1 MNLDEYRDKS
11 DLGEVQ
17 LNGKRYGFP
26 GYIGQVLYHDRR
38 VYIVLDKFRDRTSDD
53 DLFSNVFAFDLGSG
67 NLLWRIEPCPQK
79 MNGYPLHYANLL
91 THYGRLYVRSY
102 YDSYHEV
109 DTETG
114 KVKFVGQSLPE
125 E

>member
-1 MNLDEYRDKS
+1 MNLDEYRDKN

-38 VYIVLDKFRDRTSDD
+38 VYIVLEKFRDRTSDE

-79 MNGYPLHYANLL
+79 MGGYPIPYIDLHI
-91 THYGRLYVRSY
+91 HHEKLYVRGPVDNY
-102 YDSYHEV
+102 NEI

-114 KVKFVGQSLPE
+114 KVKFVGQSLPQE
-125 E
+125 